1 MGRLV
6 GSPDTTRKLPR
17 KTRRRHNYHECCRRD
32 RLINR
37 RQIRIIRYH
46 YIGFKSHLRSKQY
59 ILRHCLISNI
69 TSCERLAQIVR
80 DSEKEDCAP
89 SDAALRI
96 HRDAPRMVPPEG
108 EERAKSGPAW
118 VRDDLWLYRVR
129 SLRSQ
134 SFPFI
139 VSLREFSFLA
149 GARRPLPTAQRYI
162 TYRVSAFNFARYPC
176 CDRRLCEAHLLLAD
190 RNLFCVLL

>member
-1 MGRLV
+1 V
-6 GSPDTTRKLPR
+6 P
-17 KTRRRHNYHECCRRD
+17 
-32 RLINR
+32 
-37 RQIRIIRYH
+37 
-46 YIGFKSHLRSKQY
+46 
-59 ILRHCLISNI
+59 
-69 TSCERLAQIVR
+69 
-80 DSEKEDCAP
+80 
-89 SDAALRI
+89 DAALRI

-149 GARRPLPTAQRYI
+149 GARRPPPAGRRYI
-162 TYRVSAFNFARYPC
+162 TYRVSAFNFARYPR
-176 CDRRLCEAHLLLAD
+176 CDRRLCEVIFSRLTATSFAFFCNFFFL
-190 RNLFCVLL
+190 RNVRCNSCLCESQCGQVSLFFNNRTY